1 MSAQGLSPDAGLD
14 RKMGPDWRG
23 QAIQNSRL
31 RLLEANSVIHGIMNP
46 RRRSSTWGPAASAVR
61 QRAVNVNG
69 VGPGVTLTPEAA
81 SVARAQLRQRR

>member
-1 MSAQGLSPDAGLD
+1 MSAQGPSPDVGLD
-14 RKMGPDWRG
+14 RKMWPDWRG

-31 RLLEANSVIHGIMNP
+31 RSLEANSVTHGIMNP

-69 VGPGVTLTPEAA
+69 VVVTLTLEAA